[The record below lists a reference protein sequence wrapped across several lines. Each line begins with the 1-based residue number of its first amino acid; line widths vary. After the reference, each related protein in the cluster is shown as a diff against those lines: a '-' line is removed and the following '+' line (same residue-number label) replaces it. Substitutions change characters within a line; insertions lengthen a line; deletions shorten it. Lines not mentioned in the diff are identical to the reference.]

1 MKSIGDN
8 ERRAAARSMDDL
20 MGGQHAYVSW
30 YIAAVRMRRKA
41 RTQNALY
48 VRYLHYVRSV

>member
-1 MKSIGDN
+1 
-8 ERRAAARSMDDL
+8 MDDL